1 MAGILARKYWRVDFG
16 AQIFLVKSWK
26 LCLWTL
32 SFNDFFLFFSN
43 AIELIAKLITGNLGF
58 YAKANLSKKN
68 GTVFKLEM
76 SFAWIIINLLP
87 PTCFYS
93 PHQIQTG
100 CVTSKQQN
108 LTGKILSK
116 LVQTCLKFSHV
127 QIGINLSNIV
137 QIGPIYSSLLV
148 HG

>member
-1 MAGILARKYWRVDFG
+1 MARKYWRVDFG

-58 YAKANLSKKN
+58 CAKANLSKKN
-68 GTVFKLEM
+68 GIVFKLEM

-87 PTCFYS
+87 LTCFYS
-93 PHQIQTG
+93 PHPIQTG

-137 QIGPIYSSLLV
+137 QIGPIYSFTLLI
-148 HG
+148 

>member
-1 MAGILARKYWRVDFG
+1 MSGILARKYWRLDFG

-58 YAKANLSKKN
+58 CAKANLSKKN
-68 GTVFKLEM
+68 GIVFKLEM
-76 SFAWIIINLLP
+76 SFAWIIISLLP

-93 PHQIQTG
+93 PHPIQTD

-116 LVQTCLKFSHV
+116 LVKTYLKFSHV
-127 QIGINLSNIV
+127 QIGIN
-137 QIGPIYSSLLV
+137 
-148 HG
+148 

>member
-1 MAGILARKYWRVDFG
+1 MARKFFSSNHENCACG
-16 AQIFLVKSWK
+16 LCHLTIFFV
-26 LCLWTL
+26 
-32 SFNDFFLFFSN
+32 LFFSN

-68 GTVFKLEM
+68 GIVFKLEM

-93 PHQIQTG
+93 PHPIQTD

-127 QIGINLSNIV
+127 QIG
-137 QIGPIYSSLLV
+137 PIYNFTLLI
-148 HG
+148 

>member
-1 MAGILARKYWRVDFG
+1 MYQELTHEIFGEQILAPKFFSSNHENCACG
-16 AQIFLVKSWK
+16 ICHL
-26 LCLWTL
+26 TI
-32 SFNDFFLFFSN
+32 FLFFSN
-43 AIELIAKLITGNLGF
+43 AIERIAKLITGNLGF
-58 YAKANLSKKN
+58 CAKASWSKKN
-68 GTVFKLEM
+68 GIVFKLEM

-93 PHQIQTG
+93 PHPIQTG

-137 QIGPIYSSLLV
+137 QIGPIYSFTLLI
-148 HG
+148 